1 MNQEM
6 AKKLRQ
12 QKQIPE
18 NIDREIHAADIL
30 KGNKLDKPS
39 ARAPASQLRSR
50 KKSLEEQIIDHQSKL
65 LENQAKEA
73 HDRDEVLASQT
84 EYIELLKEC
93 IELKEERIKELEVF
107 AAHLSREVDGYENSN
122 ETMVALLE
130 KRIEEVDQENAH
142 LSAMNG
148 NLSEVHE
155 NQSRLIEILEKEVGN
170 LERQIADLKKRD
182 GKCQGETCTA
192 EKGKSGKAGFLK
204 RLMHW

>member
-1 MNQEM
+1 MSQKM

-30 KGNKLDKPS
+30 KGNNLEKPS
-39 ARAPASQLRSR
+39 ARAPAAQLRSR

-65 LENQAKEA
+65 LENQAKQV
-73 HDRDEVLASQT
+73 HDRDEVLTSQT

-93 IELKEERIKELEVF
+93 IELKEERIKELEVL

-130 KRIEEVDQENAH
+130 KRIEEVDQENAR

-170 LERQIADLKKRD
+170 LENQIADLKKRD
-182 GKCQGETCTA
+182 GKCQGETCTV
-192 EKGKSGKAGFLK
+192 EKGKPGKAGFLK

>member
-1 MNQEM
+1 M

-12 QKQIPE
+12 PKQTAE

-30 KGNKLDKPS
+30 KGNKLEKPS

-50 KKSLEEQIIDHQSKL
+50 KKSLEEQIIDYQSKL
-65 LENQAKEA
+65 LENHAKEA
-73 HDRDEVLASQT
+73 HDRDEVLTSQN

-107 AAHLSREVDGYENSN
+107 AAHLSREVDGYENTN

-130 KRIEEVDQENAH
+130 KRIEEVNEENTR

-170 LERQIADLKKRD
+170 LEKQIADLKQKDEECR
-182 GKCQGETCTA
+182 GETCSA
-192 EKGKSGKAGFLK
+192 DKGKPGKAGLLK